1 MTGSRPHTH
10 AIPYARA
17 CLSAVVSLS
26 LACERIPDS
35 GDAADPVVETHTIGD
50 TTVVRTVSGSVWGG
64 DATLVPETAI
74 GELDGPDEYLF
85 GSVRS
90 IAVDDDHN
98 VYVLDGQARH
108 VRAYDSEGTYLRTL
122 GRDGEGPGEF
132 KVPIGLA
139 ISEGRLLVRDPANG
153 RVQLFALETGEN
165 EEWRY
170 LPSDYF
176 MNTPLYRDD
185 HGRIYV
191 DISDPQVHFIVM
203 DSDGTQ
209 LDTISP
215 PAAPV
220 DFDDD
225 KYSMSDV
232 SESGDQWM
240 SVGATVPFSPNCT
253 GRSTLPATSCRPC
266 QPRTESTS
274 SGRVACCAL
283 RGTTHRWRCWT
294 MNATAMNGGSW
305 TGCARSMQGGAGTV
319 PPFRTTSR
327 RSGALPPEATAGSG

>member
-1 MTGSRPHTH
+1 MDTDPAEVSYDVPRAACGPVAHLKQLEANMTGPRPHPLT
-10 AIPYARA
+10 IPYARA
-17 CLSAVVSLS
+17 CLLAVVSLS
-26 LACERIPDS
+26 LACEQMPDS
-35 GDAADPVVETHTIGD
+35 GDAADPVVETDTIGD

-74 GELDGPDEYLF
+74 GELNGPDEYLF
-85 GSVRS
+85 GSIRA

-108 VRAYDSEGTYLRTL
+108 VRAYDSDGTYLRTL

-139 ISEGRLLVRDPANG
+139 ISDGRLLVRDPANG

-165 EEWRY
+165 EEWKY

-185 HGRIYV
+185 QGRIYV
-191 DISDPQVHFIVM
+191 DISDPEVHFIVM

-209 LDTISP
+209 IDTISP
-215 PAAPV
+215 PEAPA

-225 KYSMSDV
+225 QYSMTAE

-240 SVGATVPFSPNCT
+240 SVGATVPFSPNWYWT
-253 GRSTLPATSCRPC
+253 VHPYRPLPVGPVHRVPN
-266 QPRTESTS
+266 QPRA
-274 SGRVACCAL
+274 G
-283 RGTTHRWRCWT
+283 RWR
-294 MNATAMNGGSW
+294 AAH
-305 TGCARSMQGGAGTV
+305 
-319 PPFRTTSR
+319 
-327 RSGALPPEATAGSG
+327 